1 MNAGKLIL
9 GFSVALAACGS
20 GNKTEKETLPSVDDY
35 QEVAIFNGDS
45 AYMHVAA
52 QVEMGPRVP
61 GSVGHARCLD
71 YITGTF
77 RRYGAD
83 TVVEQAF
90 TAEAHTGEVLG
101 LTNVVA
107 RYNAAAPRRILI
119 GAHWDTRPW
128 GDMDETREGR
138 STPIPGA
145 NDGGSGVGVIL
156 EIARVLQHMPPAI
169 GVDLVLFDG
178 EDYGRSSSW
187 SNDEE
192 TWCLGSQYWKS
203 NNGYGGK
210 DARPDYAVVLDMVG
224 GKGARFHKEV
234 SSDIHASEVV
244 DRVWDMARSSGY
256 GDTFV
261 NSAGGHI
268 IDDHLSINRAGIP
281 AIVVI
286 ESLNQKTNSF
296 NPTWHTHQ
304 DDLSAIDRKS
314 LKAVGQTMVNLIY
327 EEGGQAAKQ

>member
-1 MNAGKLIL
+1 MI
-9 GFSVALAACGS
+9 
-20 GNKTEKETLPSVDDY
+20 D
-35 QEVAIFNGDS
+35 
-45 AYMHVAA
+45 
-52 QVEMGPRVP
+52 R
-61 GSVGHARCLD
+61 
-71 YITGTF
+71 
-77 RRYGAD
+77 
-83 TVVEQAF
+83 
-90 TAEAHTGEVLG
+90 
-101 LTNVVA
+101 
-107 RYNAAAPRRILI
+107 
-119 GAHWDTRPW
+119 
-128 GDMDETREGR
+128 
-138 STPIPGA
+138 
-145 NDGGSGVGVIL
+145 
-156 EIARVLQHMPPAI
+156 
-169 GVDLVLFDG
+169 
-178 EDYGRSSSW
+178 
-187 SNDEE
+187 
-192 TWCLGSQYWKS
+192 
-203 NNGYGGK
+203 
-210 DARPDYAVVLDMVG
+210 VG
-224 GKGARFHKEV
+224 GKGARFHREV